1 MDIIFL
7 HEYKLDLVIGIY
19 AWERHLPQTVQ
30 LDIEIGLPANHAGTS
45 DRLEDT
51 IDYGKVVQA
60 IEASVQQKHFDL
72 LEAFAEHIAQLIRAD
87 FKAPWVRIS
96 VTKLGMLSNIKRV
109 GLTIERGQRD

>member
-1 MDIIFL
+1 MDIICL
-7 HEYKLDLVIGIY
+7 QEYKLDLVIGVY

-30 LDIEIGLPANHAGTS
+30 LDIEIGLPVGAGQT

-51 IDYGKVVQA
+51 IDYGGVVQA
-60 IEASVQQKHFDL
+60 IEASIQQRHFDL
-72 LEAFAEHIAQLIRAD
+72 LETFAEHIAQLIRND

-109 GLTIERGQRD
+109 GLTIERGQR

>member
-7 HEYKLDLVIGIY
+7 HEFKLDLVIGVY
-19 AWERHLPQTVQ
+19 AWERHVPQTVQ
-30 LDIEIGLPANHAGTS
+30 LDLDIGLPSGAGQS

-51 IDYGKVVQA
+51 IDYGRVVQA
-60 IEASVQQKHFDL
+60 IEASLRQRHFDL
-72 LEAFAEHIAQLIRAD
+72 LETFAEHIAQLILSD

-109 GLTIERGQRD
+109 GLTIERGQRA

>member
-7 HEYKLDLVIGIY
+7 HEFKIDLVIGVY
-19 AWERHLPQTVQ
+19 AWERHVPQTVQ
-30 LDIEIGLPANHAGTS
+30 LDLDIGLPSGAGQS

-51 IDYGKVVQA
+51 IDYGRVVQA
-60 IEASVQQKHFDL
+60 IEASIRQRHFDL
-72 LEAFAEHIAQLIRAD
+72 LETFAEHIAQIIRND

-109 GLTIERGQRD
+109 GLTIERGQRA

>member
-7 HEYKLDLVIGIY
+7 HEFKIDLVIGVY
-19 AWERHLPQTVQ
+19 AWERHVPQTVQ
-30 LDIEIGLPANHAGTS
+30 MDIDIGLPSGAGHS

-51 IDYGKVVQA
+51 IDYGRVAQA
-60 IEASVQQKHFDL
+60 IEASLRQRHFDL
-72 LEAFAEHIAQLIRAD
+72 LETFAEHIAQLILSD

-109 GLTIERGQRD
+109 GLTIERGQRA